1 MNKLFTVSVA
11 ALALGFGLVGCD
23 LLGPVE
29 DDDSVTIS
37 VDAIQAIT
45 SSGSLAISGKI
56 DANAEISSVTYSVVD
71 ANGTAVASA
80 LIDVSKNVTPVGKEK
95 LDLKNDLAVKLVISA
110 TACDG
115 NYTLNINAIAGTAKS
130 EKPVPF
136 TISGVKNCSV
146 VTPTLTPT
154 TVTLGSWNNTQH
166 GSSLDADAMT
176 VYIKSDLASNAA
188 LQAEIDIWFSNTS
201 DNHALLFSPAKAAT
215 QQHPPKDW
223 TTKNATQFVE
233 VTGSVTFES
242 ITTQAQIDALW
253 NAANAKDNADIAAGD
268 LVVVKT
274 NKGTNRLVKIVSAE
288 TTNTG
293 TAVLIGVK

>member
-1 MNKLFTVSVA
+1 
-11 ALALGFGLVGCD
+11 

-56 DANAEISSVTYSVVD
+56 DANVEISSVTYSVVD
-71 ANGTAVASA
+71 ANGTAVAST

-95 LDLKNDLAVKLVISA
+95 LDLKTDLAVKLVISA

-115 NYTLNINAIAGTAKS
+115 NYTLNINAVAGTAKS

-146 VTPTLTPT
+146 VTPTLTQT
-154 TVTLGSWNNTQH
+154 TVTMGSWKNTAS
-166 GSSLDADAMT
+166 GSSLEADNMVVYKGADLTDA
-176 VYIKSDLASNAA
+176 LR
-188 LQAEIDIWFSNTS
+188 AEIDVWFSNTADS
-201 DNHALLFSPAKAAT
+201 KAWLWSPKAAANAQYT
-215 QQHPPKDW
+215 PKSW
-223 TTKNATQFVE
+223 TVQNQTQFVE
-233 VTGSVTFES
+233 VTGGVTFES

-253 NAANAKDNADIAAGD
+253 NATNAKEYADIAAGD
-268 LVVVKT
+268 LVIVKT
-274 NKGTNRLVKIVSAE
+274 NKGANRLLKVVSAE
-288 TTNTG
+288 TTDAG
-293 TAVLIGVK
+293 TSVIIGVK